1 MKEFYIE
8 DMTSQ
13 LRGVAKSER
22 LVYFIKGAVLGDTVT
37 ITNEVKKKSFIEADV
52 LDIVSPSEFRV
63 DGASDEAI
71 LSGLSYEKEFEWKV
85 NGLKMNLKKMA
96 GLDVDVE
103 EYTAKTL
110 THYRDNTQVK
120 VARGY
125 NGEVAI
131 GYFEEGTNRVVD
143 SEEMLYMNKEAL
155 RVYQGIRKFV
165 KENYKGY
172 DWKAKK
178 GDIKD
183 IVFRNNEKDELMI
196 IFVSH
201 DEITIDIEK
210 LKAAID
216 MSRVKS
222 IYLNINDK
230 SDKVLYGRKFIKLYG
245 DDFLSVNI
253 LGLDFKIYPQTF
265 LQVNLEMMDVLYK
278 KALEYLGDSA
288 EMDVLELYSGI
299 GTISLCAAKEAK
311 SVTAVE
317 VVEAS
322 VKSADENA
330 EANGIKNAKFI
341 HAKAEDAI
349 NRVLK
354 EKTYDAVIV
363 DPPRKG
369 LDKKVVE
376 MLNAS
381 GIEKIVYISCNHA
394 SLARDIA
401 LMSGVYR
408 VERVAAVDMFARSP
422 HLETVALLS
431 KLNIAKNR
439 ISVKIDTDEEDL
451 TGSESKATY
460 SQIKKYVLDNFNLKV
475 STLYIAQMFDKFGLK
490 TRINYNKSKK
500 DNAKVPICTPE
511 KESAIIEALNY
522 YQMI

>member
-13 LRGVAKSER
+13 LRGVAKSEG

-52 LDIVSPSEFRV
+52 LEIVSPSEFRV
-63 DGASDEAI
+63 EGASDEAI

-103 EYTAKTL
+103 EHMAKTL

-120 VARGY
+120 VARGDGTV
-125 NGEVAI
+125 NI
-131 GYFEEGTNRVVD
+131 GYFEEGTNTVVD

-155 RVYQGIRKFV
+155 KVYKGLRKFV

-196 IFVSH
+196 TFVSH
-201 DEITIDIEK
+201 DEIVIDIEK

-216 MSRVKS
+216 MSKVKS

-230 SDKVLYGRKFIKLYG
+230 SDKVLYGRKFTKLYG
-245 DDFLSVNI
+245 DDFLNVNI

-265 LQVNLEMMDVLYK
+265 LQVNLEMMDILYK
-278 KALEYLGDSA
+278 KALEYLGDAA

-311 SVTAVE
+311 SITAVE

-330 EANGIKNAKFI
+330 RANGIKNAKFI

-354 EKTYDAVIV
+354 EKNYDAVIV

-401 LMSGVYR
+401 LMSEEYK
-408 VERVAAVDMFARSP
+408 VERVAAVDMFARSG
-422 HLETVALLS
+422 HLESVVRLE
-431 KLNIAKNR
+431 R
-439 ISVKIDTDEEDL
+439 I
-451 TGSESKATY
+451 
-460 SQIKKYVLDNFNLKV
+460 
-475 STLYIAQMFDKFGLK
+475 
-490 TRINYNKSKK
+490 
-500 DNAKVPICTPE
+500 
-511 KESAIIEALNY
+511 
-522 YQMI
+522 

>member
-13 LRGVAKSER
+13 LRGVAKSEG

-52 LDIVSPSEFRV
+52 LEIAIPSEFRIE
-63 DGASDEAI
+63 GASDEAI

-96 GLDVDVE
+96 GIDVDVE
-103 EYTAKTL
+103 EYMAKTL

-120 VARGY
+120 VARGDGTV
-125 NGEVAI
+125 NI
-131 GYFEEGTNRVVD
+131 GYFEEGTNKVVD

-155 RVYQGIRKFV
+155 KVYQGIRKFV

-196 IFVSH
+196 TFVSH
-201 DEITIDIEK
+201 DEIVIDIEK

-216 MSRVKS
+216 MRSVKS

-230 SDKVLYGRKFIKLYG
+230 SDKVLYGRKFTKLYG

-278 KALEYLGDSA
+278 KALEYLGDASQ
-288 EMDVLELYSGI
+288 MDVLELYSGI
-299 GTISLCAAKEAK
+299 GTISLCTAKEAK

-330 EANGIKNAKFI
+330 RANGIKNAKFI

-376 MLNAS
+376 MLNVS

-401 LMSGVYR
+401 LMSEVYK
-408 VERVAAVDMFARSP
+408 VERVAAVDMFARSG
-422 HLETVALLS
+422 HVECIAL
-431 KLNIAKNR
+431 IQR
-439 ISVKIDTDEEDL
+439 VK
-451 TGSESKATY
+451 S
-460 SQIKKYVLDNFNLKV
+460 
-475 STLYIAQMFDKFGLK
+475 
-490 TRINYNKSKK
+490 
-500 DNAKVPICTPE
+500 
-511 KESAIIEALNY
+511 
-522 YQMI
+522 

>member
-1 MKEFYIE
+1 
-8 DMTSQ
+8 
-13 LRGVAKSER
+13 
-22 LVYFIKGAVLGDTVT
+22 
-37 ITNEVKKKSFIEADV
+37 
-52 LDIVSPSEFRV
+52 
-63 DGASDEAI
+63 
-71 LSGLSYEKEFEWKV
+71 
-85 NGLKMNLKKMA
+85 
-96 GLDVDVE
+96 
-103 EYTAKTL
+103 
-110 THYRDNTQVK
+110 
-120 VARGY
+120 
-125 NGEVAI
+125 
-131 GYFEEGTNRVVD
+131 
-143 SEEMLYMNKEAL
+143 MLYMNKEAL
-155 RVYQGIRKFV
+155 SVYKGLRKFV

-196 IFVSH
+196 TFVSH
-201 DEITIDIEK
+201 DEIVIDIEK

-216 MSRVKS
+216 MSKVKS

-230 SDKVLYGRKFIKLYG
+230 SDKVLYGRKFSKLYG

-278 KALEYLGDSA
+278 KALEYLGDASQ
-288 EMDVLELYSGI
+288 MDVLELYSGI

-330 EANGIKNAKFI
+330 AGNGIKNAKFI

-401 LMSGVYR
+401 LMSEVYK
-408 VERVAAVDMFARSP
+408 VERVAAVDMFARSA
-422 HLETVALLS
+422 HVETIALMS
-431 KLNIAKNR
+431 RK
-439 ISVKIDTDEEDL
+439 
-451 TGSESKATY
+451 
-460 SQIKKYVLDNFNLKV
+460 
-475 STLYIAQMFDKFGLK
+475 
-490 TRINYNKSKK
+490 
-500 DNAKVPICTPE
+500 
-511 KESAIIEALNY
+511 
-522 YQMI
+522 

>member
-13 LRGVAKSER
+13 LRGVAKSEG

-52 LDIVSPSEFRV
+52 LEIAIPSEFRV

-85 NGLKMNLKKMA
+85 KGLKMNLKKMA
-96 GLDVDVE
+96 GVDADVE
-103 EYTAKTL
+103 EYMAKTL

-120 VARGY
+120 VARGDGTV
-125 NGEVAI
+125 NI
-131 GYFEEGTNRVVD
+131 GYFEEGTNKVVD

-155 RVYQGIRKFV
+155 SVYKGLRKFV

-196 IFVSH
+196 TFVSH
-201 DEITIDIEK
+201 DEIVIDIEK

-216 MSRVKS
+216 MSKVKS

-230 SDKVLYGRKFIKLYG
+230 SDKVLYGRKFTKLYG

-278 KALEYLGDSA
+278 KALEYLGDAS

-299 GTISLCAAKEAK
+299 GTISLCVAKEAK

-322 VKSADENA
+322 VRSADENA

-369 LDKKVVE
+369 LDKKVVD
-376 MLNAS
+376 MLNKS

-394 SLARDIA
+394 SLARDVA
-401 LMSGVYR
+401 LMSGVYK
-408 VERVAAVDMFARSP
+408 VERVAAVDMFARSG
-422 HLETVALLS
+422 HLESVVRLE
-431 KLNIAKNR
+431 R
-439 ISVKIDTDEEDL
+439 I
-451 TGSESKATY
+451 
-460 SQIKKYVLDNFNLKV
+460 
-475 STLYIAQMFDKFGLK
+475 
-490 TRINYNKSKK
+490 
-500 DNAKVPICTPE
+500 
-511 KESAIIEALNY
+511 
-522 YQMI
+522 

>member
-13 LRGVAKSER
+13 LRGVAKSEG

-52 LDIVSPSEFRV
+52 MEIVSPSEFRV
-63 DGASDEAI
+63 SGASDEAI
-71 LSGLSYEKEFEWKV
+71 LSSLAYEKEFEWKV

-96 GLDVDVE
+96 GIDVDVE
-103 EYTAKTL
+103 EYMAKTL

-120 VARGY
+120 VARGDGTV
-125 NGEVAI
+125 NI
-131 GYFEEGTNRVVD
+131 GYFEEGTNKVVD

-155 RVYQGIRKFV
+155 KVYQGIRKFV

-196 IFVSH
+196 TFVSH
-201 DEITIDIEK
+201 DEIVIDIKK

-216 MSRVKS
+216 MSKVKS

-278 KALEYLGDSA
+278 KALEYLGEAA

-330 EANGIKNAKFI
+330 RANGIKNAKFI

-376 MLNAS
+376 MLKTS
-381 GIEKIVYISCNHA
+381 GVEKIVYISCNHA

-401 LMSGVYR
+401 LMSEVYR
-408 VERVAAVDMFARSP
+408 VERVAAVDMFARSA
-422 HLETVALLS
+422 HLETV
-431 KLNIAKNR
+431 
-439 ISVKIDTDEEDL
+439 
-451 TGSESKATY
+451 
-460 SQIKKYVLDNFNLKV
+460 VLMSRK
-475 STLYIAQMFDKFGLK
+475 
-490 TRINYNKSKK
+490 
-500 DNAKVPICTPE
+500 
-511 KESAIIEALNY
+511 
-522 YQMI
+522 

>member
-13 LRGVAKSER
+13 LRGVAKSEG

-52 LDIVSPSEFRV
+52 LDIAIPSEFRV

-103 EYTAKTL
+103 EYMAKTL

-120 VARGY
+120 VARGD
-125 NGEVAI
+125 GTVDI
-131 GYFEEGTNRVVD
+131 GYFEEGTNTVVD

-155 RVYQGIRKFV
+155 SVYKGLREFV
-165 KENYKGY
+165 KENYRGY

-196 IFVSH
+196 TFVSH
-201 DEITIDIEK
+201 DEIVIDIKK

-216 MSRVKS
+216 MSKVKS

-230 SDKVLYGRKFIKLYG
+230 SDKVLYGRKFTKLYG

-278 KALEYLGDSA
+278 KALEYLGEAA
-288 EMDVLELYSGI
+288 EMDILELYSGI
-299 GTISLCAAKEAK
+299 GTISLCVAKEAK

-401 LMSGVYR
+401 LMSGVYK
-408 VERVAAVDMFARSP
+408 VERVAAVDMFARSG
-422 HLETVALLS
+422 HLETVALM
-431 KLNIAKNR
+431 
-439 ISVKIDTDEEDL
+439 
-451 TGSESKATY
+451 
-460 SQIKKYVLDNFNLKV
+460 KKVETEN
-475 STLYIAQMFDKFGLK
+475 
-490 TRINYNKSKK
+490 
-500 DNAKVPICTPE
+500 E
-511 KESAIIEALNY
+511 
-522 YQMI
+522 

>member
-13 LRGVAKSER
+13 LRGVAKSEG

-37 ITNEVKKKSFIEADV
+37 IKNEVKKKSFIEADV
-52 LDIVSPSEFRV
+52 LDIVKPSEFRV

-96 GLDVDVE
+96 GVDVDVE
-103 EYTAKTL
+103 EYMAKTL

-120 VARGY
+120 VARGDGTV
-125 NGEVAI
+125 NI
-131 GYFEEGTNRVVD
+131 GYFEEGTNKVVD
-143 SEEMLYMNKEAL
+143 SEDMLYMNKEAL
-155 RVYQGIRKFV
+155 SVYKGLRKFV

-172 DWKAKK
+172 DWKTKK

-196 IFVSH
+196 CFVSH

-210 LKAAID
+210 LKSCID
-216 MSRVKS
+216 MSKVKS

-230 SDKVLYGRKFIKLYG
+230 SDKILYGRKFTKLYG
-245 DDFLSVNI
+245 DDFLNVKI

-278 KALEYLGDSA
+278 KALEYLGDAA
-288 EMDVLELYSGI
+288 EMDILELYSGI

-330 EANGIKNAKFI
+330 AANGIKNAKFI

-376 MLNAS
+376 MLNKS

-401 LMSGVYR
+401 LMSGVYK

-422 HLETVALLS
+422 HVETVALM
-431 KLNIAKNR
+431 
-439 ISVKIDTDEEDL
+439 
-451 TGSESKATY
+451 
-460 SQIKKYVLDNFNLKV
+460 KKVETEN
-475 STLYIAQMFDKFGLK
+475 
-490 TRINYNKSKK
+490 
-500 DNAKVPICTPE
+500 E
-511 KESAIIEALNY
+511 
-522 YQMI
+522 

>member
-13 LRGVAKSER
+13 LRGVAKSEG

-52 LDIVSPSEFRV
+52 LQIVSPSEFRV
-63 DGASDEAI
+63 DVASDEAI
-71 LSGLSYEKEFEWKV
+71 LSSLAYEKEFEWKV

-103 EYTAKTL
+103 EYMAKTL

-120 VARGY
+120 VARGA
-125 NGEVAI
+125 NGFVNI
-131 GYFEEGTNRVVD
+131 GYFEEGTNTVVD

-155 RVYQGIRKFV
+155 KVYQGIRKFV

-196 IFVSH
+196 TFVSH
-201 DEITIDIEK
+201 EEIIIDIEK

-216 MSRVKS
+216 MSKVES

-230 SDKVLYGRKFIKLYG
+230 SDKVLYGRKFTKLYG

-278 KALEYLGDSA
+278 KALEYLGDASQ
-288 EMDVLELYSGI
+288 MDVLELYSGI

-369 LDKKVVE
+369 LDKKVVD
-376 MLNAS
+376 MLKTS

-401 LMSGVYR
+401 LMSGVYK
-408 VERVAAVDMFARSP
+408 VDRVAAVDMFARSG
-422 HLETVALLS
+422 HLETVTLLS
-431 KLNIAKNR
+431 KLDVDKH
-439 ISVKIDTDEEDL
+439 ISVEIELDEMDL
-451 TGSESKATY
+451 TSAESKATY
-460 SQIKKYVLDNFNLKV
+460 AQIKEYVWNKFQLKV
-475 STLYIAQMFDKFGLK
+475 STLYIAQIKKKCGIEL
-490 TRINYNKSKK
+490 REHYNKSKK
-500 DNAKVPICTPE
+500 EKQIIPKCTPE
-511 KESAIIEALNY
+511 KEEAIMDALRHFKMIE
-522 YQMI
+522 

>member
-13 LRGVAKSER
+13 LRGVAKSEG

-52 LDIVSPSEFRV
+52 LEIAIPSEFRIE
-63 DGASDEAI
+63 GASDEAI

-96 GLDVDVE
+96 GIDVDVE
-103 EYTAKTL
+103 EYMAKTL

-120 VARGY
+120 VARGD
-125 NGEVAI
+125 GTVDI

-155 RVYQGIRKFV
+155 KVYQGIRKFV

-196 IFVSH
+196 TFVSH
-201 DEITIDIEK
+201 DEIVIDTEK

-278 KALEYLGDSA
+278 KALEYLGDAA

-330 EANGIKNAKFI
+330 RANGIKNAKFI

-401 LMSGVYR
+401 LMSGVYK
-408 VERVAAVDMFARSP
+408 VERVAAVDMFARSG
-422 HLETVALLS
+422 HLESVVRLE
-431 KLNIAKNR
+431 R
-439 ISVKIDTDEEDL
+439 I
-451 TGSESKATY
+451 
-460 SQIKKYVLDNFNLKV
+460 
-475 STLYIAQMFDKFGLK
+475 
-490 TRINYNKSKK
+490 
-500 DNAKVPICTPE
+500 
-511 KESAIIEALNY
+511 
-522 YQMI
+522 

>member
-13 LRGVAKSER
+13 LRGVAKSEG

-52 LDIVSPSEFRV
+52 LDIVTPSEFRV
-63 DGASDEAI
+63 SGASDEAI
-71 LSGLSYEKEFEWKV
+71 LSGLAYEKEFEWKV

-96 GLDVDVE
+96 GLDVDVVDVE
-103 EYTAKTL
+103 EYMAKTL
-110 THYRDNTQVK
+110 TNYRDNTQVK

-131 GYFEEGTNRVVD
+131 GYFEEGTNKVVD

-155 RVYQGIRKFV
+155 SVYKGLRKIV

-183 IVFRNNEKDELMI
+183 IVFRNNEKDDLMI
-196 IFVSH
+196 TFVSH

-278 KALEYLGDSA
+278 KALEYLGDAA

-322 VKSADENA
+322 VRSADENA

-369 LDKKVVE
+369 LDKKVVD
-376 MLNAS
+376 MLNKS

-408 VERVAAVDMFARSP
+408 VERVAAVDMFARSG
-422 HLETVALLS
+422 H
-431 KLNIAKNR
+431 I
-439 ISVKIDTDEEDL
+439 
-451 TGSESKATY
+451 
-460 SQIKKYVLDNFNLKV
+460 
-475 STLYIAQMFDKFGLK
+475 
-490 TRINYNKSKK
+490 
-500 DNAKVPICTPE
+500 
-511 KESAIIEALNY
+511 ESAVL
-522 YQMI
+522 MSRT

>member
-13 LRGVAKSER
+13 LRGVAKSEG
-22 LVYFIKGAVLGDTVT
+22 LVYFIKGSVLGDTVT

-52 LDIVSPSEFRV
+52 LDIVTPSEFRV
-63 DGASDEAI
+63 EGASDEAI
-71 LSGLSYEKEFEWKV
+71 LSGLAYEKEFEWKV

-103 EYTAKTL
+103 EYMAKTL
-110 THYRDNTQVK
+110 THYRDNTQIK
-120 VARGY
+120 VARGAH
-125 NGEVAI
+125 GEVHI
-131 GYFEEGTNRVVD
+131 GYFEEGTNTVVD

-155 RVYQGIRKFV
+155 SVYKGLRKFV

-196 IFVSH
+196 TFVSH
-201 DEITIDIEK
+201 DEIVIDIEK
-210 LKAAID
+210 LKVAID
-216 MSRVKS
+216 MSKVKS

-230 SDKVLYGRKFIKLYG
+230 SDKVLYGRKFTKLYG
-245 DDFLSVNI
+245 EDFLSVNI

-278 KALEYLGDSA
+278 KALEYLGDAS

-311 SVTAVE
+311 SVTA
-317 VVEAS
+317 VEAS

-354 EKTYDAVIV
+354 EKNYDAVIV

-369 LDKKVVE
+369 LDKKVVD
-376 MLNAS
+376 MLNKS

-401 LMSGVYR
+401 LMSGVYK
-408 VERVAAVDMFARSP
+408 VERVAAVDMFARSA
-422 HLETVALLS
+422 HLETVVLM
-431 KLNIAKNR
+431 
-439 ISVKIDTDEEDL
+439 
-451 TGSESKATY
+451 
-460 SQIKKYVLDNFNLKV
+460 KKVETEN
-475 STLYIAQMFDKFGLK
+475 
-490 TRINYNKSKK
+490 
-500 DNAKVPICTPE
+500 E
-511 KESAIIEALNY
+511 
-522 YQMI
+522 

>member
-13 LRGVAKSER
+13 LRGVAKSEG

-52 LDIVSPSEFRV
+52 LDIAIPSEFRV

-71 LSGLSYEKEFEWKV
+71 LSCLSYEKEFEWKV

-103 EYTAKTL
+103 EYMAKTL

-120 VARGY
+120 VARGA
-125 NGEVAI
+125 NGLVNI
-131 GYFEEGTNRVVD
+131 GYFEEDTNKVVD

-155 RVYQGIRKFV
+155 SVYKGLRKFV

-196 IFVSH
+196 TFVSH
-201 DEITIDIEK
+201 DEIVIDIEK

-216 MSRVKS
+216 MSSVKS

-278 KALEYLGDSA
+278 KALEYLGDAA

-322 VKSADENA
+322 VKSLT
-330 EANGIKNAKFI
+330 II
-341 HAKAEDAI
+341 
-349 NRVLK
+349 
-354 EKTYDAVIV
+354 
-363 DPPRKG
+363 
-369 LDKKVVE
+369 
-376 MLNAS
+376 
-381 GIEKIVYISCNHA
+381 KIVKIHILTFFLNPYI
-394 SLARDIA
+394 
-401 LMSGVYR
+401 
-408 VERVAAVDMFARSP
+408 
-422 HLETVALLS
+422 
-431 KLNIAKNR
+431 
-439 ISVKIDTDEEDL
+439 
-451 TGSESKATY
+451 
-460 SQIKKYVLDNFNLKV
+460 
-475 STLYIAQMFDKFGLK
+475 LYTQRYF
-490 TRINYNKSKK
+490 
-500 DNAKVPICTPE
+500 
-511 KESAIIEALNY
+511 
-522 YQMI
+522 

>member
-13 LRGVAKSER
+13 LRGVAKSEG
-22 LVYFIKGAVLGDTVT
+22 LVYFIKGVVLGDTVT

-52 LDIVSPSEFRV
+52 LDIAIPSEFRV
-63 DGASDEAI
+63 SGASDEAI
-71 LSGLSYEKEFEWKV
+71 LSCLSYEKEFEWKV

-103 EYTAKTL
+103 EYMAKTL

-120 VARGY
+120 VARGDST
-125 NGEVAI
+125 VDI
-131 GYFEEGTNRVVD
+131 GYFEEGTNTVVD

-155 RVYQGIRKFV
+155 KVYQGIRKFV

-196 IFVSH
+196 TFVSH
-201 DEITIDIEK
+201 DEIVIDIKK

-216 MSRVKS
+216 MSKVKS

-230 SDKVLYGRKFIKLYG
+230 SDKVLYGRKFTKLYG
-245 DDFLSVNI
+245 EDFLSVNI

-278 KALEYLGDSA
+278 KALEYLGDASQ
-288 EMDVLELYSGI
+288 MDVLELYSGI

-330 EANGIKNAKFI
+330 RANGIKNAKFI

-349 NRVLK
+349 KRVLK

-376 MLNAS
+376 MLNKS

-401 LMSGVYR
+401 LMSGVYK
-408 VERVAAVDMFARSP
+408 VDRVAAVDMFARSA
-422 HLETVALLS
+422 HLESVVRLE
-431 KLNIAKNR
+431 R
-439 ISVKIDTDEEDL
+439 I
-451 TGSESKATY
+451 
-460 SQIKKYVLDNFNLKV
+460 
-475 STLYIAQMFDKFGLK
+475 
-490 TRINYNKSKK
+490 
-500 DNAKVPICTPE
+500 
-511 KESAIIEALNY
+511 
-522 YQMI
+522 